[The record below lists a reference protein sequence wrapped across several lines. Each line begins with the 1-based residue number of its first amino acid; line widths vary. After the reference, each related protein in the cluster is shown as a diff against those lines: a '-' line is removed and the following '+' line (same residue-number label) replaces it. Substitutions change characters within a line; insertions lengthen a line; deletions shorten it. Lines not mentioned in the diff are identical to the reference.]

1 LPTVEGEDRH
11 HFYLCDLAHCEA
23 DLRSGRTCAG
33 DAMSRDEVRFRV
45 EEWHA
50 LQDAADLRPQSRM
63 LCKPS
68 LIPFLGKKRT
78 VAELCE
84 ECGLLYADGLVHA
97 PPQPVELKRVA

>member
-1 LPTVEGEDRH
+1 
-11 HFYLCDLAHCEA
+11 
-23 DLRSGRTCAG
+23 
-33 DAMSRDEVRFRV
+33 
-45 EEWHA
+45 
-50 LQDAADLRPQSRM
+50 M